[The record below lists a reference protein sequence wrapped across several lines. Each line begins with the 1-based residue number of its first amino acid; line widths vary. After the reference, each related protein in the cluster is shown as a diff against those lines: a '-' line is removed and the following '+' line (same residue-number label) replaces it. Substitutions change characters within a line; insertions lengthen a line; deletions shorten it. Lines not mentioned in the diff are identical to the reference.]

1 MAVEPHLVNPKLSRL
16 FRETFDFNN
25 EEYNLLLSH
34 FELKYLKK
42 KEYYAKAGIICREKA
57 YVNRGCL
64 RSFIIDE
71 QGHEKILSFHFEDWW
86 VGDFDSYYSGKTA
99 TSFFQAL
106 EDCEL
111 FEISKENFTKL
122 EKEISKLG
130 QWYTYK
136 MTRRALANARQI
148 EEMKTLSLEERYTG
162 LLKKNPQLFQRVPL
176 QYIASYL
183 NVEPQSL
190 SRLRKRL
197 VNNE

>member
-1 MAVEPHLVNPKLSRL
+1 MDIESHIVHPKFNLL
-16 FRETFDFNN
+16 FRETFDFTN
-25 EEYNLLLSH
+25 EEYNLLLSN

-42 KEYYAKAGIICREKA
+42 KEFYAKAGIVCQEKA

-64 RSFIIDE
+64 RNFIIDE
-71 QGHEKILSFHFEDWW
+71 QGHERILSFHYEDWW

-111 FEISKENFTKL
+111 LVISKKKFMLL
-122 EKEISKLG
+122 EAKIPKLG
-130 QWYTYK
+130 QWYSYK
-136 MTRRALANARQI
+136 MTRRAIATARQI
-148 EEMKTLSLEERYTG
+148 EDMKTLSLEERYVG
-162 LLKKNPQLFQRVPL
+162 LLKKNPELFQRVPL

-197 VNNE
+197 QCNE